1 VQFLFRVNGSD
12 SQGRSAQVSA
22 AFRVGAFNG
31 VPFVEPDGAWT
42 GTITPSFVLDGSCLV
57 GIRADFNLT
66 RQTGFPL
73 RTETTA
79 GYAVAVICNKL
90 VGCNGTGIACG
101 ATPPGGGASL
111 LDNLDDALFS

>member
-1 VQFLFRVNGSD
+1 MSVG
-12 SQGRSAQVSA
+12 
-22 AFRVGAFNG
+22 FRVGAFNG
-31 VPFVEPDGAWT
+31 VPFFEPDGAWT

-66 RQTGFPL
+66 RQVVSFSLPPFPTF
-73 RTETTA
+73 TETTS
-79 GYAVAVICNKL
+79 GYAVAVICNNL